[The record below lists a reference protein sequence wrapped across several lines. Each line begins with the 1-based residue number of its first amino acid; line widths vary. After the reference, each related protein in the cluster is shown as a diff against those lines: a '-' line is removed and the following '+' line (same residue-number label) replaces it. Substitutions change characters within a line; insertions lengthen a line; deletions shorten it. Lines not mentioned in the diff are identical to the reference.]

1 MILRRL
7 VPLVLLAAALLFAQK
22 QKAQTQKAQKQK
34 SVKPGFNLFSLEQDI
49 QLGQESAAQVEREM
63 QLVNDPN
70 LTALIDR
77 IGKKLMAANAAD
89 QKNAQFPFTFK
100 VVNEPSINA
109 FALPGG
115 PMYIQTGLIAAA
127 DSEAQVAGVMGHEM
141 AHVILRHG
149 TNQASKANL
158 LQLPAALAGGMFDQG
173 GMLGTLTQMGVGL
186 GLNSVL
192 MKFSRGAESDADL
205 LGARLLHA
213 AGYNPVELARFFEK
227 LESESGP
234 GNAVTNFFASHP
246 NPGNRVKAIQDD
258 MQFYPRADYET
269 TVATADFN
277 AAKTI
282 AKSMPKPPARPPQG
296 SVAAPPANGGR
307 PPDTQ
312 ARPGFKVQRTSL
324 YAIALPDDWLSQL
337 AQDQVSLTL
346 AAADGLLKGA
356 NGQNDV
362 AHGVFISIIKTQSQ
376 NLNTETQALLK
387 GLLQGNSGLRQTGN
401 PQPTQVNGAPALLT
415 AFVGQSSMRQGEKEI
430 IRVLTLIRPQGLF
443 NAVFV
448 APDSRW
454 RIADPEYQEMIRSLR
469 F

>member
-109 FALPGG
+109 FALP
-115 PMYIQTGLIAAA
+115 
-127 DSEAQVAGVMGHEM
+127 
-141 AHVILRHG
+141 
-149 TNQASKANL
+149 
-158 LQLPAALAGGMFDQG
+158 
-173 GMLGTLTQMGVGL
+173 
-186 GLNSVL
+186 
-192 MKFSRGAESDADL
+192 
-205 LGARLLHA
+205 
-213 AGYNPVELARFFEK
+213 
-227 LESESGP
+227 
-234 GNAVTNFFASHP
+234 
-246 NPGNRVKAIQDD
+246 
-258 MQFYPRADYET
+258 
-269 TVATADFN
+269 
-277 AAKTI
+277 
-282 AKSMPKPPARPPQG
+282 
-296 SVAAPPANGGR
+296 
-307 PPDTQ
+307 
-312 ARPGFKVQRTSL
+312 
-324 YAIALPDDWLSQL
+324 DDWLSQL

-362 AHGVFISIIKTQSQ
+362 AHGVLISIIKTQSQ

-415 AFVGQSSMRQGEKEI
+415 AFEGQSSMRQGEKEI